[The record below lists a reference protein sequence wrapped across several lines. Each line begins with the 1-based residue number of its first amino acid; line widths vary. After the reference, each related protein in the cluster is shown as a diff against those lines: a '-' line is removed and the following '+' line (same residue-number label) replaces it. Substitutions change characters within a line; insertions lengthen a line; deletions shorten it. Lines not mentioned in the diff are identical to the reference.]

1 MKMKNVYYILMPR
14 GFANEADIIATKQ
27 DNEKELQSW
36 LNEKYGANPNASYR
50 RIKLAD
56 AKKYEKYF
64 YDFDDYKKFKSVMDY
79 DPTECRIYW
88 NPR

>member
-1 MKMKNVYYILMPR
+1 MRNVYYILMPR

-36 LNEKYGANPNASYR
+36 LNEKYGFSPNASYR

-56 AKKYEKYF
+56 AKKHEKYF

-79 DPTECRIYW
+79 DPVECRVYW